1 MKNKLLTISFTL
13 LGSLAFA
20 QPWMRYV
27 DPQSTPNF
35 FTIQKAFRQYEEEHL
50 KELEKEKR
58 EGRLEKSGSQATT
71 SEEEHELP
79 GFEVFKRWEWFWEAR
94 VDSAGNFPDPQKVW
108 NEFLSHRNAGRM
120 SSASEPSANW
130 ELMGPYQSIPSSGGG
145 MGRVNFIRFNP
156 QNANDIWIGTPAG
169 GLWRSLNGGDSW
181 LPTTT
186 DNLPVIGSSDLL
198 IDPINPQVMYLATGD
213 APANDTYSLGVLKST
228 DGGQTWN
235 PSGLSFLFTQKREI
249 NRLVFFPGTN
259 TTLFACTGNNLLRSN
274 NAAANWSVVTTGNIK
289 DIEFKPG
296 SPSTVYISTN
306 ASVRVSTDSGQTFTT
321 VPSTSGL
328 PTTDVGRIEL
338 AISPANPNALYAL
351 VANSSDNG
359 YKGLYVSINDGQT
372 WEERSTSPN
381 LLGWDSD
388 GMDQGGQAF
397 FTLSLA
403 VDPSNAEKVFTGGVN
418 VYKSGDGAVNFF
430 ISSHWYGANGIPYAH
445 ADIHDIQFKPGNPS
459 VVYLGTDGGV
469 FRSNDGGNTYT
480 DLSVGLAI
488 SQFYRI
494 SASAQ
499 NETPIIMGSQDN
511 GTNVLNSS
519 GFDRGLGGDGMDCA
533 VDPNNDNIMFAEL
546 YYGALYK
553 SQNGGNQFYYIAPAE
568 DGAWVTPF
576 CIAPGESSKMY
587 AGYTE
592 IYKSNNG
599 GESWTTTTNGLS
611 GGQTYV
617 DVATA
622 FQDPNRVYAVLRS
635 KAYRTLNGGQT
646 WNVMSSGLPAS
657 TNFSRIAFFPD
668 DDMRAMISVS
678 DYSSTA
684 KVYRTRNGGVT
695 WKNYSKTGLPSVP
708 VNCLLLQ
715 PGSPERV
722 FAGTDLGV
730 YYTDSTM
737 TVWKPFSQGLPNT
750 VVNDLAILEN
760 PHTLRAGTYGRGLW
774 QTRMP
779 NEWQNN
785 TGIRAA
791 GTASSLGLAPNPA
804 TQSVTIRIPEMA
816 VGGEVT
822 LTDLQGRILRSIKM
836 NGSSMQMDLNG
847 ISAGL
852 YEVAV
857 LCNKNLYRS
866 KLVIQP

>member
-1 MKNKLLTISFTL
+1 MNKTYITL
-13 LGSLAFA
+13 LFAFTCSLALA

-27 DPQSTPNF
+27 DPQAPHNF
-35 FTIQKAFRQYEEEHL
+35 FTIQKAFRQYETEYL
-50 KELEKEKR
+50 KERQEEMR
-58 EGRLEKSGSQATT
+58 EGRRNGNSSET
-71 SEEEHELP
+71 SESEEHELP
-79 GFEVFKRWEWFWEAR
+79 GFEVYKRWEWFWEAR
-94 VDSAGNFPDPQKVW
+94 VDSAGNFPDPEKVW
-108 NEFLSHRNAGRM
+108 NEFLAHGNAGRM
-120 SSASEPSANW
+120 KTAAEPSANW

-156 QNANDIWIGTPAG
+156 QNPNDIWIGTPAG
-169 GLWRSLNGGDSW
+169 GLWHSLNGGDNW

-186 DNLPVIGSSDLL
+186 DNLPVIGCSDLL
-198 IDPINPQVMYLATGD
+198 IDPNNPQIMYLATGD
-213 APANDTYSLGVLKST
+213 APANDTYSLGVLKTT

-249 NRLVFFPGTN
+249 NRLVFLPGSN
-259 TTLFACTGNNLLRSN
+259 STLFACTGNNLLRSN
-274 NAAANWSVVTTGNIK
+274 DAAATWSSITAGNIK

-296 SPSTVYISTN
+296 SANTVYISTAN
-306 ASVRVSTDSGQTFTT
+306 TVKVSTDSGQTFQSIPT
-321 VPSTSGL
+321 TSGF
-328 PTTDVGRIEL
+328 PTFDVGRVEL
-338 AISPANPNALYAL
+338 AISAANPNLLYAL
-351 VANSSDNG
+351 VANASDNG
-359 YKGLYVSINDGQT
+359 FKGMYVSFNDGQT
-372 WEERSTSPN
+372 WEERSISPN

-388 GMDQGGQAF
+388 GMDSGGQAF
-397 FTLSLA
+397 YTLSLA
-403 VDPSNAEKVFTGGVN
+403 LDPMNAEKVLTGGVN
-418 VYKSGDGAVNFF
+418 VYKSSDGAVNFS

-445 ADIHDIQFKPGNPS
+445 ADIHDIQFKPGNSS
-459 VVYLGTDGGV
+459 VIYLGTDGGV

-494 SASAQ
+494 GASAQ

-511 GTNVLNSS
+511 GTNVLSGN

-533 VDPNNDNIMFAEL
+533 IHSNNDNIMFGEL
-546 YYGALYK
+546 YYGDLYK
-553 SQNGGNQFYYIAPAE
+553 SQNGGNQFYSIAPAQ

-576 CIAPGESSKMY
+576 CMAPSEPSRMY

-592 IYKSNNG
+592 IYKSDNT
-599 GESWTTTTNGLS
+599 GESWTSVTNGLS

-617 DVATA
+617 DVAAA
-622 FQDPNRVYAVLRS
+622 FQDANRVYAVVRS
-635 KAYRTLNGGQT
+635 RAYRSINGGQN
-646 WNVMSSGLPAS
+646 WNVMSSGLP
-657 TNFSRIAFFPD
+657 TNTSYSRIAFFPD

-678 DYSSTA
+678 DFSSTA

-695 WKNYSKTGLPSVP
+695 WKNYSKTGLPAVP
-708 VNCLLLQ
+708 VNCLLIQ

-750 VVNDLAILEN
+750 VVNDLALLEN

-774 QTRMP
+774 QTRLP
-779 NEWQNN
+779 IEWENN
-785 TGIRAA
+785 TGIRTP
-791 GTASSLGLAPNPA
+791 GTASSLWIAPNPA
-804 TQSVTIRIPEMA
+804 SQSVTIRIPE
-816 VGGEVT
+816 VTTGGEVT
-822 LTDLQGRILRSIKM
+822 LTDLQGRILLSTTMIG
-836 NGSSMQMDLNG
+836 NSLQLDLYG

-857 LCNKNLYRS
+857 VSNKNLYRS

>member
-1 MKNKLLTISFTL
+1 MNKISFTL
-13 LGSLAFA
+13 LLIFAGSVAFA

-27 DPQSTPNF
+27 DPQAPHNF
-35 FTIQKAFRQYEEEHL
+35 FTIQKAFRQYEAEHL
-50 KELEKEKR
+50 KEQEEEMR
-58 EGRLEKSGSQATT
+58 DQRRNTHVTEQEASG
-71 SEEEHELP
+71 EEHELP
-79 GFEVFKRWEWFWEAR
+79 GFEVYKRWEWYWEAR
-94 VDSAGNFPDPQKVW
+94 VDSAGNFPDGKKIWDEHQA
-108 NEFLSHRNAGRM
+108 HRNAGRM
-120 SSASEPSANW
+120 TQAADPAANW
-130 ELMGPYQSIPSSGGG
+130 ELLGPYQSIPSSGGG
-145 MGRVNFIRFNP
+145 MGRVNFIRFHP
-156 QNANDIWIGTPAG
+156 QNPNELWIGTPAG
-169 GLWRSLNGGDSW
+169 GLWRSLDGGDTW

-198 IDPINPQVMYLATGD
+198 IDPINPQIMYLATGD
-213 APANDTYSLGVLKST
+213 APANDTYSLGVLKSI

-235 PSGLSFLFTQKREI
+235 PSGLSFLFNQNREI
-249 NRLVFFPGTN
+249 NRLAFLPGSN
-259 TTLFACTGNNLLRSN
+259 TILFACTGTSLFKSTNSGG
-274 NAAANWSVVTTGNIK
+274 NWTNVQTGNIR

-296 SPSTVYISTN
+296 TPSTIFISSGST
-306 ASVRVSTDSGQTFTT
+306 VKVSTDSGQTFANI
-321 VPSTSGL
+321 PSGSGF
-328 PTTDVGRIEL
+328 PNSDVGRIEL
-338 AISPANPNALYAL
+338 GVSAANPNLLYAL
-351 VANSSDNG
+351 VANASDNG
-359 YKGLYVSINDGQT
+359 FKGLYMSANNGQT
-372 WEERSTSPN
+372 WENRSNTPN
-381 LLGWDSD
+381 LLGWDAD
-388 GMDQGGQAF
+388 GFDSGGQAF
-397 FTLSLA
+397 YTLTLA
-403 VDPSNAEKVFTGGVN
+403 VSPVNADKVLTGGVN
-418 VYKSGDGAVNFF
+418 VYKSNDGAVNFS
-430 ISSHWYGANGIPYAH
+430 ISSHWYGANGISYAH
-445 ADIHDIQFKPGNPS
+445 ADIHDIQFKPSNPNI
-459 VVYLGTDGGV
+459 VYLGTDGGV
-469 FRSNDGGNTYT
+469 FRSSDGGNTYV

-494 SASAQ
+494 GASAQ

-511 GTNVLNSS
+511 GTNVLT
-519 GFDRGLGGDGMDCA
+519 GTAFDRGIGGDGMDCA
-533 VDPNNDNIMFAEL
+533 VDPNNDNIMFGEL
-546 YYGALYK
+546 YYGDLYK
-553 SQNGGNQFYYIAPAE
+553 SQNGGNQFYYIAPAN

-576 CIAPGESSKMY
+576 CIAPGESSIMY

-592 IYKSNNG
+592 IYKSSNG
-599 GESWTTTTNGLS
+599 GESWTAATNGLS

-617 DVATA
+617 DVAAA

-737 TVWKPFSQGLPNT
+737 TMWKPFSQGLPNT
-750 VVNDLAILEN
+750 VVTDLAILEN

-779 NEWQNN
+779 LEWENN
-785 TGIRAA
+785 TGITTPGA
-791 GTASSLGLAPNPA
+791 ASSLWLAPNPA
-804 TQSVTIRIPEMA
+804 SQSVAIRIPDMFG
-816 VGGEVT
+816 GGELT
-822 LTDLQGRILRSIKM
+822 LTDLQGRVVRRINM
-836 NGSSMQMDLNG
+836 NSHSLQVDLNG
-847 ISAGL
+847 ISPGI
-852 YEVAV
+852 YEAAV
-857 LCNKNLYRS
+857 QCNRNLYRS